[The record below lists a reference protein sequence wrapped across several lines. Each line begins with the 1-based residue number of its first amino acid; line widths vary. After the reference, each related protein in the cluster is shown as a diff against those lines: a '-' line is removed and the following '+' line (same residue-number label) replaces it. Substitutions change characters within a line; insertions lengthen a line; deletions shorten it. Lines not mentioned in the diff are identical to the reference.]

1 MRTLFLTGAAKK
13 AFSEIS
19 QVLAGTATQATVQV
33 TPETSPV
40 LEFFLE
46 QAHMRMQKGG
56 L

>member
-1 MRTLFLTGAAKK
+1 MRTLFLTGAAKN

-19 QVLAGTATQATVQV
+19 SVLAGTTTEATVQV

-46 QAHMRMQKGG
+46 QVHMRMQRGG
-56 L
+56 Q